1 MIDNQLKTFP
11 HFWPKQ
17 HGIMYDPQSMTTN
30 ENYLNLDQA
39 KLLSQCEVHIYRA
52 SGPGGQHRN
61 KVSSAVRLKHK
72 PTGITVT
79 ATESRSQHENK
90 RNAAARL
97 RMKIACTI
105 RRPVDTKD
113 LVIPAPVNE
122 SLFSPKKKPMRCGV
136 KRLEVGRKNQR
147 FWPVAAFLLDLLQAN
162 SGRLA
167 QVAGQINITTSNLTS
182 ILKSERHL
190 LAAAQ
195 QIRRQNGL
203 GNLS

>member
-1 MIDNQLKTFP
+1 
-11 HFWPKQ
+11 
-17 HGIMYDPQSMTTN
+17 MYDPQSMTA
-30 ENYLNLDQA
+30 EKDYLNLDQA

-105 RRPVDTKD
+105 RKPADSKD
-113 LVIPAPVNE
+113 FVIPAPVKE
-122 SLFSPKKKPMRCGV
+122 CLFSPKKPTRCGV
-136 KRLEVGRKNQR
+136 KRLEVGRKNQL
-147 FWPVAAFLLDLLQAN
+147 FWPVAAFLLDLLQGN
-162 SGRLA
+162 SGRLS

-190 LAAAQ
+190 FAAAQ